1 MKKIKKKKKKSQRWA
16 LQATVFLL
24 HITDLLEAKPGSV
37 DICRAANIQENSNH
51 GPFSQ

>member
-1 MKKIKKKKKKSQRWA
+1 MKKEKKGSQRWT

-24 HITDLLEAKPGSV
+24 RITDLLEAEPGSV

>member
-1 MKKIKKKKKKSQRWA
+1 MKKKKKKKKSQRWA